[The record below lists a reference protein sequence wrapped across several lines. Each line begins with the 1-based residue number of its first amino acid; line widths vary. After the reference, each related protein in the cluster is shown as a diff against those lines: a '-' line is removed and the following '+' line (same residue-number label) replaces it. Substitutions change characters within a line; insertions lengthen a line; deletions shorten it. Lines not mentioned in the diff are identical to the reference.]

1 MKRSS
6 LPIWEVS
13 AMKQLL
19 KLNNIETFIGQYHI
33 LQGVSLE
40 VKKGEVTVLL
50 GRNGAGKTTT
60 LRTIMGLNPASKGSV
75 VYNGEEIQSLPTYAI
90 AKKGIGYVPEDQGI
104 FAGLTVEENMK
115 VAIQKE
121 NDETNKRLDY
131 ILKLFPDLKKFWK
144 KPGGLLSG
152 GQKQML
158 SIARAYVNDNELL
171 LIDEPSKGLAPIVVE
186 KVMESILQMK
196 DQTTIVLVEQ
206 NFMMASTIGDC
217 FYIIDDGR
225 TVSTG
230 TMKQLKEDEEM
241 KRKYLGIA

>member
-1 MKRSS
+1 
-6 LPIWEVS
+6 
-13 AMKQLL
+13 MKQLL

-75 VYNGEEIQSLPTYAI
+75 VYKGEEIHALPTYTI
-90 AKKGIGYVPEDQGI
+90 AQKGIGYVPEDQGI

-131 ILKLFPDLKKFWK
+131 IINLFPDLKKFWK

>member
-1 MKRSS
+1 MSD
-6 LPIWEVS
+6 
-13 AMKQLL
+13 LL
-19 KLNNIETFIGQYHI
+19 TLNAVETYIGQYHI
-33 LQGVSLE
+33 LQGISLN
-40 VKKGEVTVLL
+40 VRQGEVTVLL

-60 LRTIMGLNPASKGSV
+60 LRTIMGFSPATKGNV
-75 VYNGEEIQSLPTYAI
+75 VFKGEDIRTLPTYTI
-90 AKKGIGYVPEDQGI
+90 AKKGIGYVPEDQGV

-115 VAIQKE
+115 VAIQKDNE
-121 NDETNKRLDY
+121 ETAKRIDWILD
-131 ILKLFPDLKKFWK
+131 LFPDLKKFWK

-158 SIARAYVNDNELL
+158 AIARAYINENDLL

-186 KVMESILQMK
+186 KVMESIMQMK

-206 NFMMASTIGDC
+206 NFMMASTIGDR

-225 TVSTG
+225 TVSHG
-230 TMKQLKEDEEM
+230 TMQELKEDEEK

>member
-1 MKRSS
+1 MN
-6 LPIWEVS
+6 E
-13 AMKQLL
+13 LL
-19 KLNNIETFIGQYHI
+19 KLNHVETYIGQYHI

-60 LRTIMGLNPASKGSV
+60 LRTIMGLNPSSKGSII
-75 VYNGEEIQSLPTYAI
+75 YKKEQIQALPTYTI
-90 AKKGIGYVPEDQGI
+90 AQKGIGYVPEDQGI

-121 NDETNKRLDY
+121 NEETNKRLDY
-131 ILKLFPDLKKFWK
+131 ILNLFPDLKKFWK

-158 SIARAYVNDNELL
+158 SIARAYVNENELL
-171 LIDEPSKGLAPIVVE
+171 LIDEPSKGLAPIVVK

-225 TVSTG
+225 TVSNG
-230 TMKQLKEDEEM
+230 SMKQLKEDEEM